1 MKLRPLNDRVL
12 IKRIESEEKT
22 AGGIII
28 PDNAK
33 EKPMEGLVVAV
44 GEGKILEN
52 GELRKLELKEGDRVF
67 FRKYAGTDV
76 TIEGIEHMV
85 MREDEI
91 LAVIDG

>member
-44 GEGKILEN
+44 GEGKILDN
-52 GELRKLELKEGDRVF
+52 GELRKLELKAGDRVF

-76 TIEGIEHMV
+76 TIEGTEHMV